1 MGAYCSNK
9 DPASSKIQ
17 EKKMVDPT
25 QNQAKEKADIILL
38 SGFLGSGKTTLLKQ
52 ILSWESDLSDTVV
65 LVNEF
70 GKVGIDGD
78 LLKDSGSDVIEL
90 TSGCICCT
98 LTADLHRS
106 LTRIWK
112 RFKPRRIIIEASGV
126 ADPKSI
132 TTVLQNP
139 ELGQHMELKKI
150 ITVLETDV
158 WRARE
163 VFGQLFFN
171 QLEMADL
178 ILLNKIDLIPAE
190 QIPQFLDEIHN
201 IIPYCQVVPSIH
213 CAIDPETIW
222 TVDTAKADDLKPV
235 QFFRAASNSILDSP
249 GPRPSILENASHP
262 AGDTH
267 YETFSFQSSK
277 IFDEA
282 CFKQFVHHLP
292 WELFRIKG
300 PVRFAD
306 RVAMFNF
313 VGGKSEWTTW
323 DGEPETRL
331 VFIGWGINEA
341 QTIENLK
348 ECTTDYSI

>member
-1 MGAYCSNK
+1 MDSA
-9 DPASSKIQ
+9 
-17 EKKMVDPT
+17 EK
-25 QNQAKEKADIILL
+25 QAEEKADMILL

-70 GKVGIDGD
+70 GKVGIDGA

-98 LTADLHRS
+98 LSADLHQS
-106 LTRIWK
+106 LMRIWE
-112 RFKPRRIIIEASGV
+112 RFKPRRLLIEASGV

-139 ELGQHMELKKI
+139 QVGQHMELKKI
-150 ITVLETDV
+150 ITVMEADV

-163 VFGQLFFN
+163 VFGQLFYH

-178 ILLNKIDLIPAE
+178 ILLNKIDLMAAE

-201 IIPYCQVVPSIH
+201 VIPDCRVVPTIH
-213 CAIDPETIW
+213 CAVDPETLW
-222 TVDTAKADDLKPV
+222 TADNPRTDGLKPI
-235 QFFRAASNSILDSP
+235 QYFRATANRILDAP
-249 GPRPSILENASHP
+249 GPPPSIQANAGHP
-262 AGDTH
+262 AGAAH

-277 IFDEA
+277 ILDEA
-282 CFKQFVHHLP
+282 CFKKFIRQLP

-306 RVAMFNF
+306 RVAMLNY
-313 VGGKSEWTTW
+313 VGGKSEWTVW
-323 DGEPETRL
+323 DGAPETRL
-331 VFIGWGINEA
+331 VFIGWEINEA
-341 QTIENLK
+341 ETIKNLK
-348 ECTTDYSI
+348 KCTTDSAI